1 MTVSTE
7 ENTMQNTGM
16 QGSTQ
21 SGATRFAENMA
32 EKAGTSLGQLQQSAQ
47 QTMDR
52 VTEAA
57 SQAAQRLSAH
67 SDELWAMQDRAW
79 ESTRAYVRQHPI
91 ASIGIAIAIGLILSR
106 LTSRR

>member
-1 MTVSTE
+1 
-7 ENTMQNTGM
+7 MQNTGM

-21 SGATRFAENMA
+21 GAGAAATRFAENIA
-32 EKAGTSLGQLQQSAQ
+32 EKAGTSLGELQHTAQ

-67 SDELWAMQDRAW
+67 SDELWAMQDRAM
-79 ESTRAYVRQHPI
+79 ESTRNYVRAHPI
-91 ASIGIAIAIGLILSR
+91 AAIGIAIAIGLILSK